1 MCQDQSARMIIKR
14 GSGVPT
20 IPVSADHRNGD
31 WIATDIYEGEFY
43 QDTAT
48 GIVYTRNGATI
59 EFAGTGSENF
69 ANTDLT
75 LTGTRAHDLNG
86 NTLQFYGG
94 YSTFAGAT
102 TGFATALNVVGYGT
116 DPTLTVNNTNPTT
129 VSLDVVGG
137 FIRAFGLPTYAN
149 DTAAGVGGL
158 TIGMFY
164 QTATGELRIK
174 L

>member
-43 QDTAT
+43 QDTDD
-48 GIVYTRNGATI
+48 GIVYTRNGASI
-59 EFAGTGSENF
+59 DVAGLGSANF

-75 LTGTRAHDLNG
+75 FTETRAHNLNG
-86 NTLQFYGG
+86 NILGIIEGNTIFQNNPGISG
-94 YSTFAGAT
+94 VVVSVIGEDD
-102 TGFATALNVVGYGT
+102 TALYVT
-116 DPTLTVNNTNPTT
+116 NNDN
-129 VSLDVVGG
+129 SKLALDVDSGQV
-137 FIRAFGLPTYAN
+137 RLVSLPTYAD
-149 DTAAGVGGL
+149 DTSAGVGGL
-158 TIGMFY
+158 TAGY
-164 QTATGELRIK
+164 VYKTATGELRIK

>member
-43 QDTAT
+43 QDTDT

-59 EFAGTGSENF
+59 EFAGTGSDNF

-75 LTGTRAHDLNG
+75 VTGTRAHDLNG
-86 NTLQFYGG
+86 NTVGFL
-94 YSTFAGAT
+94 AGNT
-102 TGFATALNVVGYGT
+102 IFQNNVGELGT
-116 DPTLTVNNTNPTT
+116 VVSIIGEEDTILEITQNNGSKLAID
-129 VSLDVVGG
+129 VISGLVRIQSLPV
-137 FIRAFGLPTYAN
+137 YAN
-149 DTAAGVGGL
+149 DAAAGVGGL
-158 TIGMFY
+158 TSGY
-164 QTATGELRIK
+164 VYKTATGEVRIK

>member
-43 QDTAT
+43 QDTDT

-59 EFAGTGSENF
+59 EVAGLGSANF

-75 LTGTRAHDLNG
+75 VTGTRAHDLDG
-86 NTLQFYGG
+86 NTVGFL
-94 YSTFAGAT
+94 AGNTIFQNNAT
-102 TGFATALNVVGYGT
+102 ELGVVVSIIGQEDTTLYIDQQDGSKLALDIING
-116 DPTLTVNNTNPTT
+116 L
-129 VSLDVVGG
+129 
-137 FIRAFGLPTYAN
+137 IRLSLPTYAN
-149 DTAAGVGGL
+149 DAAAGVGGL

>member
-43 QDTAT
+43 QDTDD
-48 GIVYTRNGATI
+48 GIIYTRNGASI
-59 EFAGTGSENF
+59 EVAGLGSANF

-75 LTGTRAHDLNG
+75 VTGTRAHDLDGNYLGFIDG
-86 NTLQFYGG
+86 NTVFQ
-94 YSTFAGAT
+94 
-102 TGFATALNVVGYGT
+102 
-116 DPTLTVNNTNPTT
+116 NNTGVLGVVVSMIGEEDTT
-129 VSLDVVGG
+129 LHLTNTDNSKLSLDVLDGQ
-137 FIRAFGLPTYAN
+137 IRFQNLPVYAN
-149 DTAAGVGGL
+149 EAAAVIGGL
-158 TIGMFY
+158 ATGIVY